1 LSDTTDKL
9 KSSNSCSALLNK
21 NYNGG
26 NGSEN
31 NENNKNSSN
40 VN

>member
-21 NYNGG
+21 NYGG